1 MRVAQVGQVPEDFK
15 HIIAN
20 DLFHDVIAFED
31 RLLKSNIVKTTQ
43 KGRPI
48 AYDIQMMDLYGNIL
62 ATYTCNSSND
72 ACRLGTLTATSDG
85 GFLFVLG
92 FIDYAYGEDS
102 WASDNGFASRII
114 KCDENGNVQFDISL
128 DGVEGSALK
137 CCFEKNE
144 VFYFFGTIET
154 PETKQRGLYSQT
166 DIYMLV
172 IDQSGSIVNCQS
184 ITGSDSDSLC
194 IAEKSGDHF
203 MLSIASQSDDG
214 DFTGSQ
220 SQGYYEDWVFVVND
234 DLEIVSREIKAGR
247 DIFDRYLGKKDG
259 APIYCSDPL
268 LSGFDAGALIA
279 FMDYEDFYLLVSTN
293 RTGIY
298 ENMPAMI
305 SSIWYYTETVYS
317 AYDYSG
323 NLLFRATVDSSPD
336 YDARIQG
343 T

>member
-1 MRVAQVGQVPEDFK
+1 MRVAQVGEIPEDFK
-15 HIIAN
+15 RIIADNLFN
-20 DLFHDVIAFED
+20 DVVAFED
-31 RLLKSNIVKTTQ
+31 RLLKSSIVKTTQ

-48 AYDIQMMDLYGNIL
+48 TYDIQMMDLYGNTL

-92 FIDYAYGEDS
+92 FIDYAYDQDT

-128 DGVEGSALK
+128 DGVEGSALE
-137 CCFEKNE
+137 CCIEKNE
-144 VFYFFGTIET
+144 AFYFFGTMET
-154 PETKQRGLYSQT
+154 PKTKQRGIYSRT

-172 IDQSGSIVNCQS
+172 IDQSGDIVNCQS
-184 ITGSDSDSLC
+184 IAGSDFDSLY
-194 IAEKSGDHF
+194 IAEKSGEHF
-203 MLSIASQSDDG
+203 VLSIGSQSDDG

-220 SQGYYEDWVFVVND
+220 SNGYLEDWVFVVND
-234 DLEIVSREIKAGR
+234 DLEIISREIKAGR
-247 DIFDRYLGKKDG
+247 DIFDGHLGEKDG

-268 LSGFDAGALIA
+268 LSGFDAGSLIA
-279 FMDYEDFYLLVSTN
+279 FMDYGDFYLLVSTN

-298 ENMPAMI
+298 ENTPPYI
-305 SSIWYYTETVYS
+305 SRIWYYTETVYS

-323 NLLFRATVDSSPD
+323 NLLFRAAVDSTPD